1 VDKESCVAKESW
13 GDKKTLRWPKKLQGT
28 PKRAGVDKESW
39 DDKRKLDGEG
49 VGIKKAGVNKES

>member
-1 VDKESCVAKESW
+1 MAKESW

-28 PKRAGVDKESW
+28 PMRAGVDKESW

-49 VGIKKAGVNKES
+49 VGVKKAGVNKES